1 MEAKIIDGKSISKS
15 IKDDLKEKIENI
27 KEQKNIVPGLATILV
42 GDDEAS
48 KAYVYSKE
56 KVCKALGV
64 YTENFFLE
72 RETQEEEV
80 LKLIERLNI
89 DEKINGILVQL
100 PLPNHIDELLIAE
113 AIDPKKDVD
122 CINPINAGKLFCG
135 KKGLIPCT
143 PKGIIRLIK
152 YTNVNI
158 SGKHAVVIGRSN
170 IVGKPVASLLLK
182 ENATVTICHS
192 KTKNLGE
199 YTRRADIIVSAVG
212 RAGLITG
219 GMIKS
224 GAIVIDAGTTMV
236 DGKLKGDV
244 NFDEAREVASY
255 ITPVPGGVGSM
266 TTAMLVE
273 NILESMVI

>member
-1 MEAKIIDGKSISKS
+1 VEAKIIDGKSISKS